1 MSLKKNIIVLSV
13 LFAMLI
19 SVFSGSLVVNAID
32 NNSARAIETYTRSV
46 TIQCG
51 PVGSTDVKL
60 TISHNAT
67 IGKSW
72 VSAITHKDTIN
83 KGYVTAKINSVS
95 TEPAKG
101 TYFTGRISIKVKV
114 KYTNAG
120 KSIEVSDYV
129 NS

>member
-13 LFAMLI
+13 LFTMII
-19 SVFSGSLVVNAID
+19 SVFSGSLVVNALE
-32 NNSARAIETYTRSV
+32 NNSARAIETYTRSI

-51 PVGSTDVKL
+51 PVGYTDVKL
-60 TISHNAT
+60 TIGHNAT
-67 IGKSW
+67 TGKSW
-72 VSAITHKDTIN
+72 VSAITHKDTIY
-83 KGYVTAKINSVS
+83 KGYITAKINSVS

-120 KSIEVSDYV
+120 NTIVVSDYV